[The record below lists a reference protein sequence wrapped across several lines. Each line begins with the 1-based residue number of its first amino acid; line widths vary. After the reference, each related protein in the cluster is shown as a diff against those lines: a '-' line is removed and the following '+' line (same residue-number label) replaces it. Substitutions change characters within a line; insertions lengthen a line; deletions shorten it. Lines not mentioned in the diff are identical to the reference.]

1 VVEAD
6 GSILT
11 RIESPTEPQRGAAL
25 VLASLRNTISALAGD
40 AGGIGAIGVAC
51 AGQIHPDTQAVVAAP
66 NLCFRDIPLRTVL
79 SEAFGRPVWV
89 ENDVRGAAWGEYR
102 FGEGAGACSLVAVFV
117 GTGVGSGAVLGG
129 ALWRGAGNAAGEV
142 GHTQVVPEGLPC
154 PCGQRG
160 CMEQYASGSGLQRR
174 FARDLSS
181 GVETRLIEL
190 ARREPARLTARMVA
204 DAATAGDLYAGALWR
219 DLERY
224 LALALANYVTVLNPE
239 VLLLGGGVVETVP
252 TLFDAV
258 AHGVIALTTEMARAT
273 VRIERAALGDWGGVV
288 GAADL
293 ARAHAQGAG

>member
-1 VVEAD
+1 VD
-6 GSILT
+6 D
-11 RIESPTEPQRGAAL
+11 
-25 VLASLRNTISALAGD
+25 LRLAGV
-40 AGGIGAIGVAC
+40 GAIGVAC

-66 NLCFRDIPLRTVL
+66 NLGFRDVPLRAVL
-79 SEAFGRPVWV
+79 SEAFGLPVWV

-102 FGEGAGACSLVAVFV
+102 FGSGAGAGSLVAVFV
-117 GTGVGSGAVLGG
+117 GTGVGSGAVLAG

-174 FARDLSS
+174 FARDLAS
-181 GVETRLIEL
+181 GIETRLIGPV
-190 ARREPARLTARMVA
+190 RREPARLTARMVA
-204 DAATAGDLYAGALWR
+204 DGAAAGDTYATALWR

-239 VLLLGGGVVETVP
+239 VLVLGGGVVETVP
-252 TLFDAV
+252 ALFDVIAGAV
-258 AHGVIALTTEMARAT
+258 SALTTERARDT
-273 VRIERAALGDWGGVV
+273 VRIERAALGDWSGVI

-293 ARAHAQGAG
+293 ARIYSHDLR